1 MAACLNCSTATER
14 PHWEFTAGCVGC
26 CARAAA
32 RSPQFF
38 ESRRTGQQT
47 RGYRM
52 LLEQFGL
59 DHVSVRAAFE
69 SDALNKERA

>member
-1 MAACLNCSTATER
+1 MAACLNCSTAAER
-14 PHWEFTAGCVGC
+14 AHWEFTAGCVGC

-32 RSPQFF
+32 RSPHFF

-52 LLEQFGL
+52 LLEQFKL
-59 DHVSVRAAFE
+59 THDQVKAAHAA
-69 SDALNKERA
+69 DACSKAAA